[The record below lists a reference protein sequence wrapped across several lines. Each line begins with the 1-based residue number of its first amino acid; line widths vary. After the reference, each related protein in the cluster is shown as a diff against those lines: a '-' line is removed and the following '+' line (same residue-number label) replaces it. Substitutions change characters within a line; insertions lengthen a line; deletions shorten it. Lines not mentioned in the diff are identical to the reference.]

1 MQDVISSRI
10 ITHRK
15 SALYTGIGLLT
26 AGTLFVVATPIGNL
40 EDLSPR
46 ARRTLQHVDVI
57 AAEDTRH
64 TGKLL
69 SHFAIKKRQIALHD
83 HNEAEAVKGLIEML
97 LHGQSIALVSDAGT
111 PLVSD
116 PGFRLVQSAHN
127 AGIVVTPIPGA
138 SAAIAAMSAAGLPSD
153 RFAFEGFLPAK
164 RESRVSKLK
173 ALRAESRTLV
183 FFESV
188 HRIKDALHDMADVFG
203 AGRQA
208 FIGREI
214 SKLHEQCVNA
224 TLQDL
229 CRMLDAGEIVARG
242 EFVVIV
248 AGASDAPRARATINA
263 DELLAELVQ
272 VMPGSQAVDIV
283 TRLSGGKRNEVYR
296 DMLKLRSD

>member
-1 MQDVISSRI
+1 MQDGISSRI
-10 ITHRK
+10 ITHRL
-15 SALYTGIGLLT
+15 STLYVGIRHLT

-46 ARRTLQHVDVI
+46 ARRTLQQVDVI

-83 HNEAEAVKGLIEML
+83 HNEAEAVEGLIEL
-97 LHGQSIALVSDAGT
+97 LLSGQSIALVSDAGT

-116 PGFRLVQSAHN
+116 PGFRLVKLAHN
-127 AGIVVTPIPGA
+127 AGIAVAPVPGP

-153 RFAFEGFLPAK
+153 RFAFEGFLPSK

-188 HRIKDALHDMADVFG
+188 HRIKDVLHDMADVFG
-203 AGRQA
+203 ARRHA

-224 TLQDL
+224 RLQDL

-242 EFVVIV
+242 EFVVVV
-248 AGASDAPRARATINA
+248 AGAADTPQGRVTINA
-263 DELLAELVQ
+263 DELLTELVQ

-283 TRLSGGKRNEVYR
+283 ARLSGSKRNEVYK
-296 DMLKLRSD
+296 DMLKLKSD

>member
-1 MQDVISSRI
+1 M
-10 ITHRK
+10 
-15 SALYTGIGLLT
+15 T

-46 ARRTLQHVDVI
+46 ARQTLQQVDVI
-57 AAEDTRH
+57 AAEDTRR
-64 TGKLL
+64 TGNLL
-69 SHFAIKKRQIALHD
+69 SHLAIKKRQIALHD
-83 HNEAEAVKGLIEML
+83 HNEVEATKGLLGL
-97 LHGQSIALVSDAGT
+97 LRNGQSIALVSDAGT

-127 AGIVVTPIPGA
+127 AGITVSPVPGA

-153 RFAFEGFLPAK
+153 RFAFEGFLPSK
-164 RESRVSKLK
+164 RESRLSKLK
-173 ALRAESRTLV
+173 GLCFDTRTLV

-229 CRMLDAGEIVARG
+229 SGMLDAGEIVARG

-248 AGASDAPRARATINA
+248 AGASDRPPAQATINA
-263 DELLAELVQ
+263 DELLTELVQ
-272 VMPGSQAVDIV
+272 LMPGSQAVDLV
-283 TRLSGGKRNEVYR
+283 TRLSGRKRNEVYK
-296 DMLKLRSD
+296 DMLKLGSD